1 MTKLKKFALI
11 LLLPI
16 ILFGRVEAATDT
28 TTLTGDINDL
38 IVQGNDLLV
47 DISNLTLT
55 ALSMGSAL
63 DSLETSVGNYTDNV
77 IAVYN
82 TLDGSSS
89 MSLTSELLISMQT
102 LSSTSL
108 ALSQQLVVLSNTI
121 ITLAP
126 LTMLT
131 TLDSSLA
138 AMLRLSTDIGTM
150 ADRIGEMADRILV
163 MADNIG
169 IMADRILATQIIQ
182 SENLALTMDAIL
194 QTQKNTLA
202 LISMFSL

>member
-1 MTKLKKFALI
+1 MTPLRKFTLV
-11 LLLPI
+11 LLLP
-16 ILFGRVEAATDT
+16 LMLLGRVEAATDT
-28 TTLTGDINDL
+28 TTLTTDINEL

-47 DISNLTLT
+47 QMSKISLSAFTMANTLGT
-55 ALSMGSAL
+55 
-63 DSLETSVGNYTDNV
+63 LETSVSNYTNNV

-89 MSLTSELLISMQT
+89 MLLTSDLLISMQT
-102 LSSTSL
+102 LSGTSL
-108 ALSQQLVVLSNTI
+108 AIAQQLVVLSNTI

-126 LTMLT
+126 LTILT
-131 TLDSSLA
+131 TLDSSLS
-138 AMLRLSTDIGTM
+138 AMLRLSDDIGTM

-182 SENLALTMDAIL
+182 SDNLALTMDAIL
-194 QTQKNTLA
+194 QTQKNTLS
-202 LISMFSL
+202 LISMFNL

>member
-1 MTKLKKFALI
+1 MTQIRKFAL
-11 LLLPI
+11 LLLPLM
-16 ILFGRVEAATDT
+16 LFGRVEAATDT
-28 TTLTGDINDL
+28 TTLTGDIYNL
-38 IVQGNDLLV
+38 IEQGNDLLV
-47 DISNLTLT
+47 EMSNTSLT
-55 ALSMGSAL
+55 ALSMGTAL
-63 DSLETSVGNYTDNV
+63 ESLETSVGTYTNNV

-82 TLDGSSS
+82 TLDGSNS
-89 MSLTSELLISMQT
+89 MSLTSELLINMQT

-108 ALSQQLVVLSNTI
+108 ALSTELIVLSNTI

-126 LTMLT
+126 VTMLT
-131 TLDSSLA
+131 TLDSSLT

-150 ADRIGEMADRILV
+150 ADRIGEMADRILI

-169 IMADRILATQIIQ
+169 VMADRILATQIIQ
-182 SENLALTMDAIL
+182 SDNLALTMDAIL

>member
-1 MTKLKKFALI
+1 MTQIRKFALV
-11 LLLPI
+11 LLLPLM
-16 ILFGRVEAATDT
+16 LFGRVEAATDT
-28 TTLTGDINDL
+28 TTLTSDINNL

-47 DISNLTLT
+47 EMSKTSLTT
-55 ALSMGSAL
+55 LSMGTAL
-63 DSLETSVGNYTDNV
+63 ESLETSVGNYTNNV

-108 ALSQQLVVLSNTI
+108 AISTELVALSNTI

-126 LTMLT
+126 VTMLT
-131 TLDSSLA
+131 TLDSSLT

-169 IMADRILATQIIQ
+169 VMADRILATQIIQ
-182 SENLALTMDAIL
+182 SDNLALTRDAIL

>member
-1 MTKLKKFALI
+1 MTPLRKFTLV
-11 LLLPI
+11 LLLP
-16 ILFGRVEAATDT
+16 LMLLGRVEAATDT
-28 TTLTGDINDL
+28 TTLTTDINEL

-47 DISNLTLT
+47 QMSKISLSAFTMANTLGT
-55 ALSMGSAL
+55 
-63 DSLETSVGNYTDNV
+63 LETSVSNYTNNV